1 MTNHILTYH
10 SVRMIEKLL
19 MNNSNDLSGF
29 LYNWTTR
36 WGPNPE
42 AFGPRSERRN
52 FKRRLIRAAEIV
64 LFIAA
69 AVLFSVAIGLA
80 AAFAGMG
87 M

>member
-1 MTNHILTYH
+1 
-10 SVRMIEKLL
+10 
-19 MNNSNDLSGF
+19 MNNSNNLSRF

-42 AFGPRSERRN
+42 AFGPRPERRN
-52 FKRRLIRAAEIV
+52 FKRRLIRAAEMV
-64 LFIAA
+64 VFIAA

-80 AAFAGMG
+80 AAFAGTG